1 MHDLTRSFFTDYS
14 VARCPSASGP
24 LVDAPLQQSTLWARA
39 ADMLGARIEA
49 LPPHTGGG
57 VVLHRHF
64 PLLGEVALI
73 SRGPAEPLDVA
84 KARRLRHDL
93 ACKHLVIHAENSDA
107 AKVLERAG
115 YRRIARPRRIAELSL
130 IPGTSALAEGLSGK
144 WRNRL
149 RHAGQ
154 QPLHVTHRPFAPD
167 LEHWLLRKEGEQ
179 ARARGYRPL
188 PARMVCALAAAD
200 PGAAQLFT
208 AHLYGQRV
216 AAKLFLRHGNRAT
229 YQIGWST
236 PEGRARSAGTLLM
249 WRAMLAL
256 RGMGVT
262 QIDLGAADPATAP
275 GLARFKQGTGATLRD
290 LGGSWLDT
298 RALPRRAVQSEAA

>member
-1 MHDLTRSFFTDYS
+1 M
-14 VARCPSASGP
+14 
-24 LVDAPLQQSTLWARA
+24 
-39 ADMLGARIEA
+39 
-49 LPPHTGGG
+49 
-57 VVLHRHF
+57 
-64 PLLGEVALI
+64 
-73 SRGPAEPLDVA
+73 
-84 KARRLRHDL
+84 
-93 ACKHLVIHAENSDA
+93 
-107 AKVLERAG
+107 
-115 YRRIARPRRIAELSL
+115 SL

-200 PGAAQLFT
+200 PGAAQLLT

-229 YQIGWST
+229 YQIGRST

-290 LGGSWLDT
+290 LGALGWT
-298 RALPRRAVQSEAA
+298 RAPCPDAPCNRRQPEARRVACRFACLRPLPPRATAVRAQVGPLAPRAR